1 MMPKKMKESNNDQQ
15 RATAMSKLQNCQK
28 KFEKMG
34 RSINNSWLEEAGKI
48 EDDLR
53 NVDLQQNLDEL
64 RDKTRSFKETFSDIE
79 DRLTSSIKSSESDQ
93 SLIQCR
99 DLDANENILANQEVS
114 EIPV

>member
-1 MMPKKMKESNNDQQ
+1 MINKGPQPC
-15 RATAMSKLQNCQK
+15 QNCQK

-48 EDDLR
+48 VDDLR

-99 DLDANENILANQEVS
+99 ENMY
-114 EIPV
+114 